1 MTSQTTASEREESR
15 RKRRSN
21 DTNIATRDADSSD
34 DGLDTGASRDMST
47 TRRDVSDPAAGGES
61 LPTDRQPSS
70 RAARLQQAQGN
81 RAVARAAAAARDRLD
96 GSESREGNGS
106 LEDAP
111 GGAPPE
117 RSDGSTTTKETAATL
132 SSSSGH
138 LSGPSTSVRTKPTP
152 DISPTDAGRAT
163 SREPVEAGSSPPD
176 TAAPRGVEQDT
187 ETDQQ
192 GERQPAT
199 RSGANAAN
207 PSPSREGSTPTRA
220 LGGPD
225 GLVAQPKLEGD
236 QSNDK
241 YEREADTVAKAVAAG
256 RSASAVSALRSSRR
270 NGDTPDQTGEDGA
283 ERVQPRTD
291 DTGGNPSRGPS
302 NGAESIGR
310 PGSGRSLPD
319 GVRRLIEPTL
329 GTNLGEV
336 QVHTGTRAARA
347 TSSVGARA
355 LTHRNHIFVGG
366 GESPHDVRL
375 MAHEATHVVQ
385 QGATSQASR
394 TTSSTPDVQPLL
406 GQSALEKLNDYAE
419 YIPGW
424 TLLTVLVGYNPLL
437 GEQVEPTPENF
448 LEGLIG
454 LIPGAKLVL
463 DALRRFEVVEKA
475 SQVLRET
482 ISEFNL
488 NPERLKQTLENAWND
503 LDTLDLIVSMGES
516 AREVIEKHFVPLK
529 DDAVAFAR
537 SLVDRLIGVAKEA
550 AIDVAERLLLD
561 TTAWNLLTKLMGK
574 DPLRDEEV
582 EAKPPGILA
591 DTLRLIGAEQHLEK
605 MREEGTFEETA
616 AWFGEQ
622 IGRFKELIGRL
633 EELVETA
640 WEALTPKEI
649 GNLWSNLES
658 LASDVGEFLADVVD
672 FAEDVASEVLS
683 RIKDALL
690 SRLDG
695 FAKENVPGFHLLT
708 VIIEKNPFTGENVA
722 RTAEALIGG
731 FVRLLP
737 NGHAIYQELADS
749 GVIAEAGAR
758 IDAAVEQLGIGWEMI
773 VNLFQGVWDSLSI
786 EDLLDPVGAFQ
797 RVVEEFRGPISRIVR
812 FVTTVLREIFHVAVA
827 AMNFPTDLV
836 GSIISNVMGAI
847 DAVKRDPIGFV
858 TNMLEAVKLGFQN
871 FFGNILTYLAGGL
884 TDWLFRGLRD
894 AGIEPPADFSLGSV
908 LEFVL
913 EIVGVTTDR
922 IWEGIAERIGEEN
935 VERIRTAM
943 DALTGIWEFVRDVQ
957 RQGIGAIWEYVT
969 SQIRGLW
976 DTVTEMAQ
984 EWIME
989 RVINRAIRW
998 LVGLLDPSGV
1008 TAVINSFQAFFNAV
1022 QSAAEYLRDI
1032 LSIVNDYVS
1041 TIAAVAQGQLEAGA
1055 QKLEQG
1061 LVNAIPVAIGFLAN
1075 QFGLGNI
1082 GQKIEEIVG
1091 GIRETVDQ
1099 AIEWLLDKAEAGVE
1113 KVLSAIGFGGEEQK
1127 TTGAEEAADESEVE
1141 GERWWELSAPFDRV
1155 GESHTLAFAG
1165 EAKQAELVVRSA
1177 ERPLR
1182 GWITTVS
1189 KELQDAADTISSG
1202 KYTYYSNQID
1212 RIARKAEDVREE
1224 KSKWVRES
1232 AGSRE
1237 VREPETKS
1245 MSKGAGKRIRELY
1258 LDILRLMNT
1267 LDFREGVDVRP
1278 DSQVASY
1285 TQWDTEAG
1293 KMGRALEARPLS
1305 VNPGEFSGFSAS
1317 GSASQLWRIV
1327 NQIRPNTYVQAHL
1340 LNHHLHGPFE
1350 EWNMVPL
1357 PSKDNTLMAS
1367 KIEAPMKRKVLS
1379 ENEVISYEIEFH
1391 FGTHDSTYLHDYER
1405 MLPTSFSAT
1414 ATLMELG
1421 DVDELT
1427 EQTVRNPSN
1436 WTEKSGSTFVNES
1449 FKVRMPTEPPGGV
1462 TFLRLSLSDPDF
1474 VEAAVETMA
1483 IRLPIG
1489 EDLAARILAEKPSNE
1504 DELRAIPY
1512 VGEKRFEPL
1521 REAIKNDEVIV
1532 YTGSTVVEE
1541 LDG

>member
-1 MTSQTTASEREESR
+1 MTSQTTASERDESR

-21 DTNIATRDADSSD
+21 DTNTATRDADSSD

-117 RSDGSTTTKETAATL
+117 RSDGSTTTEETAATL

-138 LSGPSTSVRTKPTP
+138 PSGPSTSVRTKPTP

-176 TAAPRGVEQDT
+176 TAAPRGVEQDI

-225 GLVAQPKLEGD
+225 GLVAQPKLEVD

-256 RSASAVSALRSSRR
+256 RSASAVSTLRSSRR

-302 NGAESIGR
+302 NGAESISR

-385 QGATSQASR
+385 QGAASQASR

-437 GEQVEPTPENF
+437 GKQVEPTPENF

-550 AIDVAERLLLD
+550 AIDVAERLLPD
-561 TTAWNLLTKLMGK
+561 TAAWNLLTKLMGK

-582 EAKPPGILA
+582 ETNPPGILA

-633 EELVETA
+633 EGLVETA
-640 WEALTPKEI
+640 WAALTPKEI

-722 RTAEALIGG
+722 RIAEALIGG

-871 FFGNILTYLAGGL
+871 FFDNILTHLAGGL

-913 EIVGVTTDR
+913 EIIGVTTDR

-998 LVGLLDPSGV
+998 LAGLLDPSGV

-1099 AIEWLLDKAEAGVE
+1099 AIEWLLDRAEAALDR
-1113 KVLSAIGFGGEEQK
+1113 VLSAIGMGEEETEMDSEDEIEPTEPGDYEAFARSAAEMFKAAPLEGHESSIAAARAFAEEHEPKLSEQLPDDVGLTFEFSEDPETVADGVLEFTVVVAPNSSRATDEK
-1127 TTGAEEAADESEVE
+1127 ALDCPSPGTSSDNIGVIGLHGKKPPSEDHYEFEVHYLRSEHIIPFRCTNILREAVGFNETARDKLRRFEKRQTTLMIYKQAGLMKDREDDAIISEFKSEFYATDLVDIISRAKSLYHLGNETQGEELAMRAQAAVLSALEALKANAVERTKRYIHEEWQLVERGCEETNGQRRDEPHPLPDPDGGKVEEAADRQYDEVE
-1141 GERWWELSAPFDRV
+1141 LLVANNLLAWFKQELELPDWEAYSIHED
-1155 GESHTLAFAG
+1155 G
-1165 EAKQAELVVRSA
+1165 VRQM
-1177 ERPLR
+1177 
-1182 GWITTVS
+1182 
-1189 KELQDAADTISSG
+1189 LQ
-1202 KYTYYSNQID
+1202 
-1212 RIARKAEDVREE
+1212 
-1224 KSKWVRES
+1224 
-1232 AGSRE
+1232 
-1237 VREPETKS
+1237 
-1245 MSKGAGKRIRELY
+1245 
-1258 LDILRLMNT
+1258 
-1267 LDFREGVDVRP
+1267 
-1278 DSQVASY
+1278 
-1285 TQWDTEAG
+1285 EAG
-1293 KMGRALEARPLS
+1293 YNKPYQRDDGRWVIPRPGDQ
-1305 VNPGEFSGFSAS
+1305 N
-1317 GSASQLWRIV
+1317 
-1327 NQIRPNTYVQAHL
+1327 L
-1340 LNHHLHGPFE
+1340 LKL
-1350 EWNMVPL
+1350 
-1357 PSKDNTLMAS
+1357 T
-1367 KIEAPMKRKVLS
+1367 
-1379 ENEVISYEIEFH
+1379 
-1391 FGTHDSTYLHDYER
+1391 
-1405 MLPTSFSAT
+1405 
-1414 ATLMELG
+1414 
-1421 DVDELT
+1421 VDE
-1427 EQTVRNPSN
+1427 E
-1436 WTEKSGSTFVNES
+1436 G
-1449 FKVRMPTEPPGGV
+1449 M
-1462 TFLRLSLSDPDF
+1462 
-1474 VEAAVETMA
+1474 
-1483 IRLPIG
+1483 IHIG
-1489 EDLAARILAEKPSNE
+1489 EI
-1504 DELRAIPY
+1504 
-1512 VGEKRFEPL
+1512 
-1521 REAIKNDEVIV
+1521 
-1532 YTGSTVVEE
+1532 
-1541 LDG
+1541 